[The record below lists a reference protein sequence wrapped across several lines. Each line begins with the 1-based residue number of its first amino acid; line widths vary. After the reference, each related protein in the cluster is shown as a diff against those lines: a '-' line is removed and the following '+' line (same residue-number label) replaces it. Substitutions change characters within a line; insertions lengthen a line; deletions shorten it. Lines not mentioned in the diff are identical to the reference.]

1 MRLML
6 DQLRDASGEEK
17 VDFAESVRAECEAFS
32 NRSGP
37 EGGALLSVT
46 LEMPRV
52 VILPKNISNEAAWI
66 LREALQNV
74 VKHSGGRTVIVS
86 VKVDSFLHA
95 SIADDGAGF
104 DVHSAPAGHYGLRGM
119 RERAL
124 ALGGELTIDSEIGRG
139 ATLSYKIPLPR

>member
-1 MRLML
+1 ML
-6 DQLRDASGEEK
+6 DQLREASSEEK

-46 LEMPRV
+46 LEMPQV
-52 VILPKNISNEAAWI
+52 VIIQENISSEAAWV

-74 VKHSGGRTVIVS
+74 VKHSGGRNVIVRVS
-86 VKVDSFLHA
+86 VELFLNV
-95 SIADDGAGF
+95 SVADDGAGF
-104 DVHSAPAGHYGLRGM
+104 DVHSVPAGHYGLRGM
-119 RERAL
+119 RERVL

-139 ATLSYKIPLPR
+139 TILKYKIPLPR